1 MRTKNGKKS
10 SKKSR
15 KPLDKAIRG
24 GGILLVTI
32 QNLRR
37 LYDEINRY

>member
-1 MRTKNGKKS
+1 MAKNPLKSPENRLTK
-10 SKKSR
+10 
-15 KPLDKAIRG
+15 AFG